1 MNSVAI
7 DTDRSRSFRFLKMQM
22 SLALPLLKA
31 EPSPFRDYR
40 CETEAWIEGGLF
52 GEGLTIFISD
62 IPDPTQTKPLQLSAS
77 FEVIRDR
84 VVVQCRGQTCAVL
97 PLADLTAHQ
106 IAEAFCD
113 ANQHELVRAFTKIC
127 DFAEA
132 KMDDGLPF

>member
-1 MNSVAI
+1 MNLMFI

-22 SLALPLLKA
+22 SLALPLIKA
-31 EPSPFRDYR
+31 ELSPFRDYL

-52 GEGLTIFISD
+52 GKWLTIYISD

-77 FEVIRDR
+77 YMVNKGR
-84 VVVQCRGQTCAVL
+84 VVMECHGQNCAVL
-97 PLADLTAHQ
+97 PLADLSAHQ

-113 ANQHELVRAFTKIC
+113 ANQHELVKAFTEIC
-127 DFAEA
+127 DFYEA

>member
-1 MNSVAI
+1 
-7 DTDRSRSFRFLKMQM
+7 MQM
-22 SLALPLLKA
+22 SLALPLIKA
-31 EPSPFRDYR
+31 ELSPFRDYR

-62 IPDPTQTKPLQLSAS
+62 IRDPTQTKPLQLSAS
-77 FEVIRDR
+77 FEVIRGR

-113 ANQHELVRAFTKIC
+113 ANQHELVRAFTKLC

-132 KMDDGLPF
+132 KMDDVRPF